1 LKWVIT
7 RKAVKMHINTATRT
21 KISAKMNVIEYDQIF
36 NYLQNPNQKHVP
48 KKVIQQSAQYTMLE
62 DRLYRKYGDRLLL
75 VIKSPE
81 VDQIVSYTHEHPM
94 SGHFGIEKIILQTMQ
109 LPRKNYDSNN
119 NNNNNSSSSSGGGE
133 DDDSNDSNE
142 TNPIHTQHTSF
153 AVLRH
158 TSFAV
163 AI

>member
-1 LKWVIT
+1 
-7 RKAVKMHINTATRT
+7 MHINTATRT

-94 SGHFGIEKIILQTMQ
+94 SGHFGIEKTLHTLLQYYWW
-109 LPRKNYDSNN
+109 PRM
-119 NNNNNSSSSSGGGE
+119 G
-133 DDDSNDSNE
+133 
-142 TNPIHTQHTSF
+142 T
-153 AVLRH
+153 
-158 TSFAV
+158 
-163 AI
+163 